1 MAKERVAALD
11 ARLLLQHIT
20 GLSHAQLIAR
30 PETRL
35 SPAWRAVLDRLLER
49 RAAGEP
55 LAYLT
60 GEAGFFGRSF
70 KVTPAVLVP
79 RPETEELTARAL
91 AVLRARQGIAHPR
104 ALDLGTGSGVI
115 AISLA
120 LEYPAVLLTAVDC
133 SQAALSCARANAE
146 ALGAKIRFLSGDWF
160 SALAGERF
168 HLIVANPP
176 YLAAGDPHLAAD
188 GLRREPRQ
196 ALTDEAD
203 GRQCLRAIIRD
214 APRHLEPG
222 GWLLCE
228 HGHDQGEAIRG
239 MLRAAGFPDPQ
250 TWRDMTGNERIS
262 GGERQYLLEGEET
275 EEAQHP
281 GTSVHQ
287 TGS

>member
-1 MAKERVAALD
+1 
-11 ARLLLQHIT
+11 
-20 GLSHAQLIAR
+20 LIAR

-35 SPAWRAVLDRLLER
+35 SPAQQAALERLLER

-70 KVTPAVLVP
+70 KITPAVLVP

-91 AVLRARQGIAHPR
+91 AILRAWKDVAHPR
-104 ALDLGTGSGVI
+104 VLDLGTGSGVI

-120 LEYPAVLLTAVDC
+120 LEHPAALLTAVDR
-133 SQAALSCARANAE
+133 SPEALSCARANAG
-146 ALGAKIRFLSGDWF
+146 ALGASIRFLPGDWF

-176 YLAAGDPHLAAD
+176 YLAADDPHLAAD
-188 GLRREPRQ
+188 GLCREPRQ

-203 GRQCLRAIIRD
+203 GLQCLRIIIRD

-228 HGHDQGEAIRG
+228 HGHDQGEAIRE
-239 MLRAAGFPDPQ
+239 MLRVAGFPNPQ

-262 GGERQYLLEGEET
+262 GGRMDGQ
-275 EEAQHP
+275 
-281 GTSVHQ
+281 VVK
-287 TGS
+287 